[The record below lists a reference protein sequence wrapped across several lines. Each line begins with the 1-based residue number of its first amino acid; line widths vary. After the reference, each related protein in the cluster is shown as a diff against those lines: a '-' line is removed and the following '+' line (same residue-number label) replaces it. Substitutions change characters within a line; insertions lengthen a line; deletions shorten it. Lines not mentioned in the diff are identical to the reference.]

1 MKKNQGNDLIEVDV
15 DFKQTILEKQRIDF
29 IDKFGR
35 EPGPKD
41 PVFFDPT
48 SSTPKSL
55 SKEKLEDLYYDSML
69 STTEAFSN
77 EDN

>member
-1 MKKNQGNDLIEVDV
+1 MKKNQGNGFIEVNE
-15 DFKQTILEKQRIDF
+15 DFKQTILEKQRVDF

-35 EPGPKD
+35 EPGPSD

-48 SSTPKSL
+48 SSIPKSL
-55 SKEKLEDLYYDSML
+55 SKDKLEDLYYDSML
-69 STTEAFSN
+69 GTTNAFSD